1 MAQLRTC
8 PFNCRGW
15 NNGLTTLSHFIDS
28 VDLCFLQEHWL
39 LRDQL
44 HLINNISS
52 DFLSVSVCGMDNSE
66 LVCGRPYGGCSILYQ
81 KSLASCI
88 TALGSCSNGF
98 CGVKFNCSS
107 GLSMLLVCV
116 YMPSSS
122 SPSSFS
128 EYLNTLGELD
138 GFIHSYHSDVVVIV
152 GDFNVDFDRCCQLT
166 NLLCDF
172 MSDHSLCSCD
182 LLFDD
187 VLFTY
192 KRDDGL
198 CRS

>member
-1 MAQLRTC
+1 M
-8 PFNCRGW
+8 
-15 NNGLTTLSHFIDS
+15 
-28 VDLCFLQEHWL
+28 VDLMAVVPFCIGSL
-39 LRDQL
+39 LPHVL
-44 HLINNISS
+44 
-52 DFLSVSVCGMDNSE
+52 
-66 LVCGRPYGGCSILYQ
+66 P
-81 KSLASCI
+81 
-88 TALGSCSNGF
+88 LGFG
-98 CGVKFNCSS
+98 GVKFNCSS

-122 SPSSFS
+122 SPSYFS

-172 MSDHSLCSCD
+172 MSDHTLCSCD
-182 LLFDD
+182 LLFKDD

-192 KRDDGL
+192 ERDDGL
-198 CRS
+198 CRSWIDHVLCSQSFSFTISNVRAVHSGSILSEHFTILEADHLPVNYTEPYPLRNCIGLTGLG